1 MGNAFLWKWGCRS
14 FKADRN
20 KLFAINKRQ
29 IDNHTLMLYM
39 LYSYISV
46 VCTYHCTGVFKN
58 IFFFTPGSL
67 QVGRVEDHRMM
78 FTWHLYLLQSY
89 IQAVLYICIADYM
102 MSFTLYTLIS
112 ECIFS
117 ILFCIHFLKFWQGEF
132 VLQSQVLQLIIIS
145 LFLWPWCVTQGWHWK
160 KKLGASHSQGLKCY

>member
-1 MGNAFLWKWGCRS
+1 MLFFESGDAEV

-39 LYSYISV
+39 LYSYMSV
-46 VCTYHCTGVFKN
+46 VCTYHCSGVFKK

-89 IQAVLYICIADYM
+89 IQAVL
-102 MSFTLYTLIS
+102 
-112 ECIFS
+112 
-117 ILFCIHFLKFWQGEF
+117 
-132 VLQSQVLQLIIIS
+132 
-145 LFLWPWCVTQGWHWK
+145 
-160 KKLGASHSQGLKCY
+160 